1 MQLFP
6 TKIFYWANP
15 KDFNLDNYSN
25 NIPIVCLLE
34 FDLDYSEELHDLHN
48 NYPLVGQ
55 KVKVTEEM
63 LSQYQL
69 QIIDNNNFSLGKNKR
84 LVPNLGNKRKHK
96 LHYQNLKLYFHL
108 DSQLKNSIEY

>member
-34 FDLDYSEELHDLHN
+34 FDLDYSEELHW
-48 NYPLVGQ
+48 
-55 KVKVTEEM
+55 VK
-63 LSQYQL
+63 
-69 QIIDNNNFSLGKNKR
+69 K
-84 LVPNLGNKRKHK
+84 
-96 LHYQNLKLYFHL
+96 
-108 DSQLKNSIEY
+108 